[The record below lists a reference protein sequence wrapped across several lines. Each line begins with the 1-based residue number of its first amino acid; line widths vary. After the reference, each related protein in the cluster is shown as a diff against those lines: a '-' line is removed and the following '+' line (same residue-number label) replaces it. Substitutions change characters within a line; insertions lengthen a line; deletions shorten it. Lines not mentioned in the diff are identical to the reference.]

1 VPCRVSRATIRGIR
15 LLRSAYVLH
24 AAALQFCRHC
34 PRDRYGQHNPHKVVE
49 HWDVL
54 QVIPTESKND
64 NGLF

>member
-1 VPCRVSRATIRGIR
+1 
-15 LLRSAYVLH
+15 LRSAYVLH